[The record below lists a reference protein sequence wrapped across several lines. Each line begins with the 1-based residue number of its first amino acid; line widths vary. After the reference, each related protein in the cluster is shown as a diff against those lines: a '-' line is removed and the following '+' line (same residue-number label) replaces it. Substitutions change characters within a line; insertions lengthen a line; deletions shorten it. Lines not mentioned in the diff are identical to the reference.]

1 MSVGGSFRR
10 DPCELTLKRCNQLD
24 VFAIQLVDGD
34 GAAVW
39 LLESA
44 KPLCARIKGAMR
56 EFFNSKADL

>member
-1 MSVGGSFRR
+1 MSVW
-10 DPCELTLKRCNQLD
+10 LLD
-24 VFAIQLVDGD
+24 VFAIQMVDGD

-56 EFFNSKADL
+56 EFSEGKADL